1 MVKLTLTRKNVLFV
15 LGCKLCLLLLIA
27 QQNDKRRKN
36 FQVLFL
42 RNELRNELSELPSLT
57 LFGCIIIN
65 SEREVSNF
73 VPLSEF
79 ELSVRLLYTLI
90 AALI

>member
-15 LGCKLCLLLLIA
+15 LGCKLCLLILIA
-27 QQNDKRRKN
+27 QQNGKRRKN

-42 RNELRNELSELPSLT
+42 RNELRNELSELPSFT
-57 LFGCIIIN
+57 PFGCIIIN